1 MTRCPMCRSAL
12 VTITFGLY
20 PIAICASCSARWIQ
34 DGRQQRAINQ
44 IQEPSLFASAQG
56 PSLSAQGP
64 SLSAQGPS
72 LSAQGPSLMAPPVAP
87 SQASAQPPPSRALTI
102 ATPAPAS

>member
-72 LSAQGPSLMAPPVAP
+72 LSAQGPSLMAP
-87 SQASAQPPPSRALTI
+87 SR
-102 ATPAPAS
+102 S